1 MYERFTDRARKV
13 MQLANQEAQRFNH
26 EYIGTEHILLGLIK
40 EGSGVA
46 ANVLKNL
53 DVDLRK
59 IRLEVEKLVQSGPD
73 MVTMG
78 KLPQTPRA
86 KKVIEYSMEEA
97 RNLNHNYVGTEHILL
112 GLLREQEGV
121 AAQVLMNLGLKLEEV
136 REEVLNL
143 LGHGMEGEGSER
155 AGSGGSAAGSGSSE
169 SPRAGKSKTPA
180 LDSFGRDLTELA
192 RQGKLDPVIGREKE
206 IERTMQVLS
215 RRTKNN
221 PVLLGEAGVG
231 KTAIV
236 EGFAQRVIEGN
247 VPELLME
254 RRIVVLDLAMM
265 VAGTK
270 YRGQFE
276 ERIKAVMNEVRRA
289 KNTILFI
296 DELHTLVG
304 AGGAEGAID
313 ASNVLKPAL
322 ARGEIQCIGATTLD
336 EYRKYIEKDAAL
348 DRRFQVVMV
357 EPSSKTETVDIL
369 KGLRD
374 RYEKHHHVQITDDA
388 VEAAVELSDRYIT
401 GRCLPDKAIDV
412 IDESG
417 ARVHLKS
424 MTRPPDLKE
433 IDEEVERLNKEKEE
447 AVANQDFEKAA
458 ALRDQADKLK
468 KKKATITR
476 DWREKSREADGVVDE
491 EVIAE
496 VVSKMTGIPLT
507 RMTTEDSMRLMK
519 MEDEL
524 HKRVI
529 SQDEAIKSISKAVR
543 RSRSGLKDPKRPTG
557 CFIFA
562 GPTGVGKTLL
572 AKALAE
578 FMFGDEDALVQ
589 IDMSEYMEKHNVSR
603 LIGAPPGYVGYEEGG
618 QLTEKIRRRPYA
630 VVLLDEIEK
639 AHPDVFN
646 MLLQL
651 MEEGRLTDSFGRN
664 IDFRNTLLIMTTNA
678 GADAIKNES
687 ALGFDTPPKKFQVDV
702 RFAKDLDEGKM
713 VDDLLA
719 QFAQAQERLTPGK
732 QVITVVE
739 PGRRWRVNDRENDQ
753 RYTLRVAKKGDQIIV
768 VKDEDV
774 SYGSMKA
781 RLQGE
786 IEKVFRPEF
795 LNRLDDTIVFRH
807 LTRDDLKEVVE
818 LELSKVR
825 SRLKEH
831 GLSLLLTDEAKE
843 FIIGKGTNLDLG
855 ARPLRR
861 ATENFIEDP
870 LSEDLLKGEFQGKD
884 TITVDVK
891 DVGGKKQLVF
901 DGSLAEAEHA
911 ATPVA
916 AGADGSSEGPKD

>member
-26 EYIGTEHILLGLIK
+26 EYIGTEHVLLGLIK

-53 DVDLRK
+53 DIDLRK

-86 KKVIEYSMEEA
+86 KKVIEYSMDEA
-97 RNLNHNYVGTEHILL
+97 RNLGHNYVGTEHILL

-121 AAQVLMNLGLKLEEV
+121 AAQVLMNLGLKLEDV
-136 REEVLNL
+136 REEVLSL
-143 LGHGMEGEGSER
+143 LGHGLEGGEGGGER
-155 AGSGGSAAGSGSSE
+155 GGMERSGGGGGSEGGTSSGK
-169 SPRAGKSKTPA
+169 SSKSKTPA

-206 IERTMQVLS
+206 IERAIQILC

-221 PVLLGEAGVG
+221 PVLIGEAGVG

-236 EGFAQRVIEGN
+236 EGFAQRVVEGN
-247 VPELLME
+247 VPEILSD

-336 EYRKYIEKDAAL
+336 EYRKYIEKDSAL
-348 DRRFQVVMV
+348 DRRFQLIIV
-357 EPSSKTETVDIL
+357 EPSSKAETIDIL

-374 RYEKHHHVQITDDA
+374 RYESHHRVQITDDA
-388 VEAAVELSDRYIT
+388 IDAAVELSNRYIT

-417 ARVHLKS
+417 ARVRLKA
-424 MTRPPDLKE
+424 MTKPPDLKE

-447 AVANQDFEKAA
+447 AVANQDFERAA

-468 KKKATITR
+468 KKKQQITR
-476 DWREKSREADGVVDE
+476 DWRDKSREADGVVDE

-507 RMTTEDSMRLMK
+507 RMSTEDTLRLMQ
-519 MEDEL
+519 MEAEL
-524 HKRVI
+524 HKRVV

-557 CFIFA
+557 VFIFA

-578 FMFGDEDALVQ
+578 FMFGDDDALVQ

-603 LIGAPPGYVGYEEGG
+603 LIGAPPGYVGFEEGG

-646 MLLQL
+646 MLLQV

-664 IDFRNTLLIMTTNA
+664 VDFRNTILIMTTNA

-687 ALGFDTPPKKFQVDV
+687 QFGFATGGDADASYESMKK
-702 RFAKDLDEGKM
+702 
-713 VDDLLA
+713 
-719 QFAQAQERLTPGK
+719 RL
-732 QVITVVE
+732 
-739 PGRRWRVNDRENDQ
+739 
-753 RYTLRVAKKGDQIIV
+753 
-768 VKDEDV
+768 KDEI
-774 SYGSMKA
+774 G
-781 RLQGE
+781 
-786 IEKVFRPEF
+786 KVFRPEF
-795 LNRLDDTIVFRH
+795 INRIDDVIVFRH
-807 LTRDDLKEVVE
+807 LTADDLKLVIDIE
-818 LELSKVR
+818 LAKVR
-825 SRLKEH
+825 ERLGER
-831 GLSLLLTDEAKE
+831 GLKLILTDAAKQL
-843 FIIGKGTNLDLG
+843 IIKRGSDTDFG

-861 ATENFIEDP
+861 AIENSVEDP
-870 LSEDLLKGEFQGKD
+870 LSEELLKGEFVGKD

-891 DVGGKKQLVF
+891 EIGGKKQLF
-901 DGSLAEAEHA
+901 FTGSSSGEGE
-911 ATPVA
+911 PVH
-916 AGADGSSEGPKD
+916 AGAAVGEAGGENAGNGGNG

>member
-1 MYERFTDRARKV
+1 

-26 EYIGTEHILLGLIK
+26 EYIGTEHVLLGLIK

-143 LGHGMEGEGSER
+143 LGHGIEGAESERGGRGGVGGEGGE
-155 AGSGGSAAGSGSSE
+155 SGEGRKS
-169 SPRAGKSKTPA
+169 RSKTPA

-192 RQGKLDPVIGREKE
+192 RQKKLDPVIGRETE
-206 IERTMQVLS
+206 IERAIQILS

-236 EGFAQRVIEGN
+236 EGFAQRVVEGD
-247 VPELLME
+247 VPELLMD

-336 EYRKYIEKDAAL
+336 EYRKYIEKDSAL
-348 DRRFQVVMV
+348 ARRFQ
-357 EPSSKTETVDIL
+357 EILIDPTSPEDTVKIL
-369 KGLRD
+369 RGLRD
-374 RYEKHHHVQITDDA
+374 RYEEHHRVQITDDA
-388 VEAAVELSDRYIT
+388 IQAAVELSDRYIT

-417 ARVHLKS
+417 ARVRLKS
-424 MTRPPDLKE
+424 MSKPPNLKE
-433 IDEEVERLNKEKEE
+433 IDEEVEALNRQKEE
-447 AVANQDFEKAA
+447 AVANQDFEQAA
-458 ALRDQADKLK
+458 KLRDQADKLK
-468 KKKATITR
+468 KKKQQITKE
-476 DWREKSREADGVVDE
+476 WREKSRENGGVVDE
-491 EVIAE
+491 DVIAE

-507 RMTTEDSMRLMK
+507 RMTTEDSLRLMQ

-529 SQDEAIKSISKAVR
+529 SQDEAIKAVARAVR
-543 RSRSGLKDPKRPTG
+543 RSRSGLQDPKRPTG
-557 CFIFA
+557 TFVFA

-578 FMFGDEDALVQ
+578 FMFGDADALIQ

-618 QLTEKIRRRPYA
+618 QLTEQIRRRPYA

-639 AHPDVFN
+639 AHPEVFN
-646 MLLQL
+646 MLLQV

-664 IDFRNTLLIMTTNA
+664 IDFRNTILIMTTNA
-678 GADAIKNES
+678 GAEAIKNE
-687 ALGFDTPPKKFQVDV
+687 AAFG
-702 RFAKDLDEGKM
+702 FAKPD
-713 VDDLLA
+713 
-719 QFAQAQERLTPGK
+719 
-732 QVITVVE
+732 
-739 PGRRWRVNDRENDQ
+739 
-753 RYTLRVAKKGDQIIV
+753 GDA
-768 VKDEDV
+768 
-774 SYGSMKA
+774 SYESMKT
-781 RLQGE
+781 RVTDE

-795 LNRLDDTIVFRH
+795 INRVNDIIVFRH
-807 LTRDDLKEVVE
+807 LTDNDMKQVID
-818 LELSKVR
+818 LELAKVR
-825 SRLKEH
+825 KRLQEK
-831 GLSLLLTDEAKE
+831 GLVIELSDEAKE
-843 FIIGKGTNLDLG
+843 FLIKKGSNTDFG

-861 ATENFIEDP
+861 AIETFIEDP
-870 LSEDLLKGEFQGKD
+870 LAEELLKGEFAGKD
-884 TITVDVK
+884 VIKIEVK
-891 DVGGKKQLVF
+891 KVGDKKQLVF
-901 DGSLAEAEHA
+901 DARTKKDAAAEPELAGAGAGA
-911 ATPVA
+911 ADGGGTA
-916 AGADGSSEGPKD
+916 AGG

>member
-26 EYIGTEHILLGLIK
+26 EYIGTEHILLGLVK

-59 IRLEVEKLVQSGPD
+59 IRLEVEKLVQSGPE

-121 AAQVLMNLGLKLEEV
+121 AAQVLMNLGLKLEDV

-143 LGHGMEGEGSER
+143 LGHGLEGAESERGGAEVGEG
-155 AGSGGSAAGSGSSE
+155 GSSGR
-169 SPRAGKSKTPA
+169 SSKGGKSKTPA

-192 RQGKLDPVIGREKE
+192 KQKKLDPVIGRERE
-206 IERTMQVLS
+206 IERAIQVLC

-236 EGFAQRVIEGN
+236 EGFAQRVVAGH
-247 VPELLME
+247 VPEILAE
-254 RRIVVLDLAMM
+254 KRIVVLDLAMM

-313 ASNVLKPAL
+313 AANVLKPAL

-336 EYRKYIEKDAAL
+336 EYRKYIEKDSAL
-348 DRRFQVVMV
+348 ARRFQEIIVDPTSQ
-357 EPSSKTETVDIL
+357 EETVEIL
-369 KGLRD
+369 KGLRE
-374 RYEKHHHVQITDDA
+374 RYEEQHRVQITDDA
-388 VEAAVELSDRYIT
+388 IAAAVEMSERYIT
-401 GRCLPDKAIDV
+401 ARCLPDKAIDV

-417 ARVHLKS
+417 ARIRLRT
-424 MTRPPDLKE
+424 MTRPPDLND
-433 IDEEVERLNKEKEE
+433 IDEQVEQLNKDKEE

-458 ALRDQADKLK
+458 SLRDQADKLRK
-468 KKKATITR
+468 KKDDITKQ
-476 DWREKSREADGVVDE
+476 WREKSRENEGVVDE

-496 VVSKMTGIPLT
+496 VVSKMTGVPLT
-507 RMTTEDSMRLMK
+507 RLSTEDSMRLMQ

-529 SQDEAIKSISKAVR
+529 SQDDAVKAISKAVR

-557 CFIFA
+557 CFVFA

-578 FMFGDEDALVQ
+578 YMFGDDDALIH

-639 AHPDVFN
+639 AHPDCFN
-646 MLLQL
+646 MLLQV

-664 IDFRNTLLIMTTNA
+664 VDFRNVILIMTTNA
-678 GADAIKNES
+678 GASAIKNES
-687 ALGFDTPPKKFQVDV
+687 AFGFQKP
-702 RFAKDLDEGKM
+702 
-713 VDDLLA
+713 DDDSSY
-719 QFAQAQERLTPGK
+719 ENMK
-732 QVITVVE
+732 
-739 PGRRWRVNDRENDQ
+739 RRVMD
-753 RYTLRVAKKGDQIIV
+753 
-768 VKDEDV
+768 
-774 SYGSMKA
+774 
-781 RLQGE
+781 E

-795 LNRLDDTIVFRH
+795 LNRLDDTIIFRH
-807 LTRDDLKEVVE
+807 LNEENLKEVIEFELAHVRGRLLDRG
-818 LELSKVR
+818 LELDV
-825 SRLKEH
+825 
-831 GLSLLLTDEAKE
+831 TDEAKE
-843 FIIGKGTNLDLG
+843 FIIRVACKDLDYG

-861 ATENFIEDP
+861 ALESRIEDP
-870 LSEDLLKGEFQGKD
+870 LSEELLQGTFQGKD
-884 TITVDVK
+884 KIVVVGVK
-891 DVGGKKQLVF
+891 NDEDKVVRLKFEGEVVETPPEPVG
-901 DGSLAEAEHA
+901 
-911 ATPVA
+911 
-916 AGADGSSEGPKD
+916 AGIADSESSEDDDQAEE

>member
-143 LGHGMEGEGSER
+143 LGHGLEGPEGAER
-155 AGSGGSAAGSGSSE
+155 GGVTAGGGGGAEGQRS
-169 SPRAGKSKTPA
+169 GKSKTPA

-206 IERTMQVLS
+206 IERTMQILS

-236 EGFAQRVIEGN
+236 EGFAQRVIAGD
-247 VPELLME
+247 VPELLVE

-322 ARGEIQCIGATTLD
+322 SRGEIQCIGATTLD
-336 EYRKYIEKDAAL
+336 EYRKYIEKDSAL
-348 DRRFQVVMV
+348 DRRFQIVMV
-357 EPSSKTETVDIL
+357 EPSSKGETIEIL
-369 KGLRD
+369 RGLRD
-374 RYEKHHHVQITDDA
+374 RYEQHHHVQITDDA
-388 VEAAVELSDRYIT
+388 IEAAVELSGRYIT

-433 IDEEVERLNKEKEE
+433 IDEQVEQLNKEKEE

-458 ALRDQADKLK
+458 QLRDQADKLK
-468 KKKATITR
+468 KKKQTITQQ
-476 DWREKSREADGVVDE
+476 WREKSRSTDGVVDE
-491 EVIAE
+491 DVIAE
-496 VVSKMTGIPLT
+496 VVSKITGIPLT
-507 RMTTEDSMRLMK
+507 RLSTEDSMRLMQ
-519 MEDEL
+519 MEKEL
-524 HKRVI
+524 HGRVV

-557 CFIFA
+557 CFVFA
-562 GPTGVGKTLL
+562 GPTGVGKSLL

-578 FMFGDEDALVQ
+578 FMFGDEDALIQ

-646 MLLQL
+646 MLLQV

-664 IDFRNTLLIMTTNA
+664 VDFRNAILIMTTNA
-678 GADAIKNES
+678 GAEAIKNES
-687 ALGFDTPPKKFQVDV
+687 AFGFQKPDAD
-702 RFAKDLDEGKM
+702 A
-713 VDDLLA
+713 
-719 QFAQAQERLTPGK
+719 
-732 QVITVVE
+732 
-739 PGRRWRVNDRENDQ
+739 
-753 RYTLRVAKKGDQIIV
+753 
-768 VKDEDV
+768 
-774 SYGSMKA
+774 SYESMKE
-781 RLQGE
+781 RVQE
-786 IEKVFRPEF
+786 QIEKVFRPEF
-795 LNRLDDTIVFRH
+795 LNRVDDIIVFRH
-807 LTRDDLKEVVE
+807 LTGEDLKQVIDME
-818 LELSKVR
+818 LGKVR
-825 SRLKEH
+825 ERLSER
-831 GLSLLLTDEAKE
+831 GLALTLTDEAKT
-843 FIIGKGTNLDLG
+843 FLVKKGSNLDFG

-861 ATENFIEDP
+861 AIENFVEDP
-870 LSEDLLKGEFQGKD
+870 LSEELLKGEFQGKD
-884 TITVDVK
+884 TIVVDVK
-891 DVGGKKQLVF
+891 EVGDKKQLFFEGRMADAVEEPTPVGAGAGTD
-901 DGSLAEAEHA
+901 DG
-911 ATPVA
+911 ATP
-916 AGADGSSEGPKD
+916 

>member
-143 LGHGMEGEGSER
+143 LGHGLETGEVVER
-155 AGSGGSAAGSGSSE
+155 GGGERGSGPQGGGGKS
-169 SPRAGKSKTPA
+169 GKSKTPA
-180 LDSFGRDLTELA
+180 LDSFGRDLTALA
-192 RQGKLDPVIGREKE
+192 EQKKLDPVIGRERE
-206 IERTMQVLS
+206 IERAIQILC

-247 VPELLME
+247 VPELLCD

-276 ERIKAVMNEVRRA
+276 ERIKAVMNEVRRT
-289 KNTILFI
+289 KDTILFI

-336 EYRKYIEKDAAL
+336 EYRKYIEKDSAL

-357 EPSSKTETVDIL
+357 EPSNASETVEIL

-374 RYEKHHHVQITDDA
+374 RYETHHRVQITDDA
-388 VEAAVELSDRYIT
+388 IASAVELSDRYIT

-412 IDESG
+412 IDEAG
-417 ARVHLKS
+417 ARVRLKA

-433 IDEEVERLNKEKEE
+433 IDEEVEKLNKEKEE

-458 ALRDQADKLK
+458 KLRDTADKLK
-468 KKKATITR
+468 KKKETITR
-476 DWREKSREADGVVDE
+476 EWREKSRETDGVVDE
-491 EVIAE
+491 DVIAE

-507 RMTTEDSMRLMK
+507 RMTTEDSMRLMQ
-519 MEDEL
+519 MEKEL
-524 HKRVI
+524 HTRVI
-529 SQDEAIKSISKAVR
+529 SQNEAVSAISKAVR

-572 AKALAE
+572 AKALAQ
-578 FMFGDEDALVQ
+578 FMFGDGDALIQV
-589 IDMSEYMEKHNVSR
+589 DMSEYMEKHNVSR
-603 LIGAPPGYVGYEEGG
+603 LVGAPPGYVGFEEGG

-639 AHPDVFN
+639 AHPDVFH
-646 MLLQL
+646 MLLQV

-664 IDFRNTLLIMTTNA
+664 VDFRNTILIMTTNA

-687 ALGFDTPPKKFQVDV
+687 SLGFQKP
-702 RFAKDLDEGKM
+702 
-713 VDDLLA
+713 DDDA
-719 QFAQAQERLTPGK
+719 SYDAMKERVG
-732 QVITVVE
+732 E
-739 PGRRWRVNDRENDQ
+739 
-753 RYTLRVAKKGDQIIV
+753 
-768 VKDEDV
+768 
-774 SYGSMKA
+774 
-781 RLQGE
+781 E

-795 LNRLDDTIVFRH
+795 LNRVDDVIIFRH
-807 LTRDDLKEVVE
+807 LTTEDLKDVID

-825 SRLKEH
+825 ERLVDR
-831 GLSLLLTDEAKE
+831 GFQLTLTDDTKA
-843 FIIGKGTNLDLG
+843 FIIKKGSNLDYG

-861 ATENFIEDP
+861 AIENYVEDP
-870 LSEDLLKGEFQGKD
+870 LSEELLKGEFEGKNR
-884 TITVDVK
+884 IIVEAVK
-891 DVGGKKQLVF
+891 DDDGKIMRLNFSSDFVENLDEEPVGAATGE
-901 DGSLAEAEHA
+901 DAEA
-911 ATPVA
+911 
-916 AGADGSSEGPKD
+916 SSESD